1 MIRNIIKLALRNLF
15 KRSGYSMLNL
25 AGLTTGMVCSLL
37 ILQYVL
43 YERSYDRFPADA
55 DSVYRLRLDC
65 YQKGELAWRSATVF
79 PAYAPFMQRDFPEI
93 EAVCRLYDA
102 EAIFTNQKRDL
113 HFSERKGYFADAGFL
128 KVFDLP
134 LVQGNTE
141 QALAAPSQLVVS
153 KQFAQKYFGTTDVL
167 GQTLSVNR
175 DGMPVDMQI
184 TGVFDAFPENSH
196 LIVDY
201 LISMPSLANIVAA
214 RGDTTRPLETSWGWY
229 DFYTYVKL
237 NPRADAG
244 AFAARVPAFTDK
256 YVNSIPRRVQA
267 GVRFETLLQPLT
279 DIHLWSDIN
288 QEAEPNGDGKTVGLL
303 FAVAFFILLIAWIN
317 YINLST
323 ARAVERAREVG
334 VRKVSG
340 ATRGQL
346 IGQFLAENLLLN
358 AAALAL
364 ALLVVWGATPAF
376 GNFLG
381 SRVPFSLLSGESL
394 AWMTG
399 IFFAG
404 TLLSG
409 LYPALVL
416 SGFQPAAMLKGAF
429 KGSFQGANLRRGLIV
444 GQFAISVAM
453 LVGVLVVT
461 RQVAFMRSQNPGFDR
476 TQTLVLEGA
485 ATLQDSLY
493 TGVFEG
499 FRQEVLQLPGVQRM
513 TSSSSVPGDEIYW
526 TAGFSQLKNMEGQ
539 QSTLFI
545 LGVDAGFADAYDL
558 KLAAGRNFEITD
570 KKTVILN
577 ESACRI
583 LGFPSPETAVGTYI
597 ARGRN
602 DTLKVCG
609 VVRDF
614 HHLGLQKSVDPMC
627 LQYGPDHRNY
637 YSLKVGGT
645 DLRKTM
651 AGVEAAWQRHFPAD
665 PYSYFFLDAF
675 FDHQYKAD
683 MLFGK
688 VFGLFTLLAIFISC
702 LGLFGLA
709 SYTVLQRTKEIGIR
723 KVLGATVG
731 SITGLLTRDFLQ
743 LVFVAILIA
752 SPVAW
757 YIMNNWLSDFAFHID
772 MQWWMLAAA
781 GLAAIAIAFLTVSLQ
796 TIKAALTNPVES
808 LKNE

>member
-113 HFSERKGYFADAGFL
+113 HFAERKGYFADAGFL

-651 AGVEAAWQRHFPAD
+651 AGVEAAWQRHFPSD

>member
-153 KQFAQKYFGTTDVL
+153 KQFAQKYFGTADVL

-651 AGVEAAWQRHFPAD
+651 AGVEAAWQRHFPSD

>member
-1 MIRNIIKLALRNLF
+1 MIRNILKLALRNLF

-93 EAVCRLYDA
+93 EAACRLYDA
-102 EAIFTNQKRDL
+102 EAIFTNHDRDL
-113 HFSERKGYFADAGFL
+113 HFAERKGYFADAGFL

-134 LVQGNTE
+134 LVQGNTD

-153 KQFAQKYFGTTDVL
+153 KQFAQKYFGTADVL
-167 GQTLSVNR
+167 GQSLSVNR
-175 DGMPVDMQI
+175 DGMSVDMQI

-196 LIVDY
+196 LVVDY
-201 LISMPSLANIVAA
+201 LISMPTLANIVVAS
-214 RGDTTRPLETSWGWY
+214 GDTTRPLETSWGWY

-256 YVNSIPRRVQA
+256 YVNSIPRRIQA

-485 ATLQDSLY
+485 GTLQDSLY
-493 TGVFEG
+493 KGVFEG

-526 TAGFSQLKNMEGQ
+526 TASFSQLKNIEGQ

-570 KKTVILN
+570 KKTVMLN

-583 LGFPSPETAVGTYI
+583 LGFSSPETAVGAYI

-609 VVRDF
+609 IVRDF
-614 HHLGLQKSVDPMC
+614 HHLGLQKNVDPMC

-637 YSLKVGGT
+637 YSLKVGGA
-645 DLRKTM
+645 DLRKTL
-651 AGVEAAWQRHFPAD
+651 AGVEAAWQRHFRAD
-665 PYSYFFLDAF
+665 PYRYFFLDAF

-683 MLFGK
+683 LLFGK

-723 KVLGATVG
+723 KVLGASVG

-743 LVFVAILIA
+743 LVLVAILIA

>member
-1 MIRNIIKLALRNLF
+1 
-15 KRSGYSMLNL
+15 MLNL

-153 KQFAQKYFGTTDVL
+153 KQFAQKYFGTADVL

-651 AGVEAAWQRHFPAD
+651 AGVEAAWQRHFPSD

>member
-153 KQFAQKYFGTTDVL
+153 KQFAQKYFGTADVL

-545 LGVDAGFADAYDL
+545 LGVDAGFADAYNL

>member
-113 HFSERKGYFADAGFL
+113 HFAERKGYFADAGFL

>member
-1 MIRNIIKLALRNLF
+1 
-15 KRSGYSMLNL
+15 MLNL

-113 HFSERKGYFADAGFL
+113 HFAERKGYFADAGFL

-651 AGVEAAWQRHFPAD
+651 AGVEAAWQRHFPSD